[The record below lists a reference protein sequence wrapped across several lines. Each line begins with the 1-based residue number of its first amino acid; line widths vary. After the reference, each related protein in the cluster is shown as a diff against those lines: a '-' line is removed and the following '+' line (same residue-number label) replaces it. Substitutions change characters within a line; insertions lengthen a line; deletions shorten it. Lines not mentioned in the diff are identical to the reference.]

1 MSPFD
6 AVLFCTDEDI
16 LVRAEG
22 DYPTLVPAAQSLAA
36 GADGSIAGWVLSS
49 PSTNF
54 AAQGVLAG
62 DVIFVQAIPT
72 VPSAPAAAPAA
83 LGFAGEPLV
92 ADVVGAALN
101 LRRPGFA
108 SGIGQPPGPV
118 GGYTGL
124 RFQCRTLRPQ
134 IKQVSDRIRQEINW
148 AADADLSI
156 PEDLTELAVLW
167 VLADRYL
174 DKWRSVASAGQ
185 QQGDIW
191 GQKAKQRVT
200 ERDTLLRS
208 LISRRRSGNDIDTVG
223 VVPIDPPD
231 RSNYPWNW

>member
-54 AAQGVLAG
+54 AAQGVIPG

-72 VPSAPAAAPAA
+72 VPAAAAAAPAA
-83 LGFAGEPLV
+83 LGFAGEAFV
-92 ADVVGAALN
+92 ADVVGASVN
-101 LRRPGFA
+101 LRRSGFD
-108 SGIGQPPGPV
+108 SGIGQIPGPV

-134 IKQVSDRIRQEINW
+134 IKQVSNRIRQEINW
-148 AADADLSI
+148 AGDADLVTA
-156 PEDLTELAVLW
+156 EDLTELAVLW

-191 GQKAKQRVT
+191 GQKAKQRVA
-200 ERDTLLRS
+200 ERDDLLRK

-223 VVPIDPPD
+223 VVPVDPPD
-231 RSNYPWNW
+231 RSNYPWTS